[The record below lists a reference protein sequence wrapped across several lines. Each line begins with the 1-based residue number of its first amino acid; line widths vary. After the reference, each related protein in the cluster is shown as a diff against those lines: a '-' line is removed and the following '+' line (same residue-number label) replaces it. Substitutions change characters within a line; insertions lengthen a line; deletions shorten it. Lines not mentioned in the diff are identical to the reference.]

1 MDPQDAKNTL
11 PKKYL
16 DHPKSLT
23 SKKAWFS
30 KIIKKR
36 RKYVYSAHVH
46 SLWDRQ
52 SWFPDPSLEPPNAV
66 PFPSGPPRALPKST
80 LELPETPQD
89 APWSSQGRPRTCQI
103 RNIDHQKTL
112 EIRVFGPQASPKN
125 SFLSFLE
132 LFWGSWDPPWSTPTL
147 S

>member
-1 MDPQDAKNTL
+1 MDPQGAQNTL
-11 PKKYL
+11 PRTVTVAACFK
-16 DHPKSLT
+16 T
-23 SKKAWFS
+23 SKNRTNL

-36 RKYVYSAHVH
+36 GKYVYSAHVH

-52 SWFPDPSLEPPNAV
+52 SRFPDPSLEPPNRV
-66 PFPSGPPRALPKST
+66 PFPLGRPRALPKPT

-103 RNIDHQKTL
+103 RNIEHQKTL

-125 SFLSFLE
+125 SFL
-132 LFWGSWDPPWSTPTL
+132 
-147 S
+147 